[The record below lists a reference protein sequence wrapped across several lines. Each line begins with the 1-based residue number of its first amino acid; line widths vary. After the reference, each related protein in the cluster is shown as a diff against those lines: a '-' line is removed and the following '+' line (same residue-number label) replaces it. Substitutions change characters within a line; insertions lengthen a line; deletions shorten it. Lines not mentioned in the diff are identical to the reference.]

1 MKVTD
6 EVYREYSQMVYKYL
20 FSLTGDAHVA
30 EEVTQETFYQVVL
43 TEAAVSL
50 HGFVLLRR
58 IN

>member
-30 EEVTQETFYQVVL
+30 EEGDFL
-43 TEAAVSL
+43 SGGPL
-50 HGFVLLRR
+50 CRSF
-58 IN
+58 

>member
-20 FSLTGDAHVA
+20 FSLTGDAHVP
-30 EEVTQETFYQVVL
+30 VVL

-50 HGFVLLRR
+50 PGFVLLRR